1 MARDVVIRSGQETAL
16 LVGVALHPKP
26 RWEAEDSLAELE
38 RLARAAGARVADAV
52 LQERDRPDPR
62 YLIGKGKAEEIR
74 GRLSGVDLV
83 ILDEE
88 LSGSQQRNLEQ
99 LLGRRVVDRTGLILD
114 IFAQRAQTREGKLQ
128 VELAQ
133 LDYLVPRLAG
143 AWTHLERLGGGIGTR
158 GPGETQ
164 LESDRRRIKTRMAK
178 IRRDL
183 EQVRRHRAL
192 LRRPRRKVPFP
203 VVALVGYTNAG
214 KSSLMNA
221 LTHAGV
227 VVRDQLFAT
236 LDPTL
241 RRLMLPG
248 DRVALLSD
256 TVGFIRKIPHQ
267 LVAAFQATLEEVQ
280 EAEILLHVVDISH
293 PHAELQQ
300 TAVETVL
307 GELGLADRPTIL
319 VYNKI
324 DRLGRHPVFP
334 WGPGSGRVA
343 TSAKTGAGLE
353 DLRREIV
360 AALNGR
366 LQATAP
372 APVDAASGRSEAAC

>member
-1 MARDVVIRSGQETAL
+1 MAL
-16 LVGVALHPKP
+16 LVGVCRHQQA

-38 RLARAAGARVADAV
+38 QLARSAGARVADAL
-52 LQERDRPDPR
+52 LQERDRLDPR
-62 YLIGKGKAEEIR
+62 YLIGKGKATEIR
-74 GRLSGVDLV
+74 GRCAGVDLV
-83 ILDEE
+83 IVDEE

-114 IFAQRAQTREGKLQ
+114 IFAQRAQSREGKLQ

-133 LDYLVPRLAG
+133 LDYLLPRLAG

-178 IRRDL
+178 LRRDL

-203 VVALVGYTNAG
+203 IVALVGYTNAG
-214 KSSLMNA
+214 KSSLLNA
-221 LTHAGV
+221 LTHAAV
-227 VVRDQLFAT
+227 SVQDQLFAT

-241 RRLMLPG
+241 RRLALPG
-248 DRVALLSD
+248 GRVALLSD

-267 LVAAFQATLEEVQ
+267 LVAAFQATLEEIQ
-280 EAEILLHVVDISH
+280 EAEVLLHVVDISH
-293 PHAELQQ
+293 PHARLQQ
-300 TAVETVL
+300 TAVEAVL

-319 VYNKI
+319 VFNKL
-324 DRLGRHPVFP
+324 DRLGRSPFQ
-334 WGPGSGRVA
+334 WRPGGGRVA

-360 AALNGR
+360 CCLNGEVPEEP
-366 LQATAP
+366 ATARPP
-372 APVDAASGRSEAAC
+372 AGAATAG

>member
-1 MARDVVIRSGQETAL
+1 VTRRGPETAF
-16 LVGVALHPKP
+16 LVGVVRHRQP

-38 RLARAAGARVADAV
+38 QLARAAGAQVTEAV
-52 LQERDRPDPR
+52 LQDRDRLDPR

-74 GRLSGVDLV
+74 GRCAGVDVV

-99 LLGRRVVDRTGLILD
+99 VLGRRVLDRTGLILD

-133 LDYLVPRLAG
+133 LDYLLPRLAG

-164 LESDRRRIKTRMAK
+164 LESDRRRVKTRMAK
-178 IRRDL
+178 LRRDL
-183 EQVRRHRAL
+183 DQVRRHRAL

-203 VVALVGYTNAG
+203 IVALVGYTNAG

-221 LTHAGV
+221 LTRAGV
-227 VVRDQLFAT
+227 TVRNQLFAT
-236 LDPTL
+236 VDPTL

-280 EAEILLHVVDISH
+280 EAELLLHVVDISH

-300 TAVETVL
+300 AAVEAVL
-307 GELGLADRPTIL
+307 GELGLADRSTLL

-324 DRLGRHPVFP
+324 DRLGARPEFP

-343 TSAKTGAGLE
+343 TSAKTGAGLD

-360 AALNGR
+360 AALDGTVPEAGR
-366 LQATAP
+366 LPRQRSLGKRG
-372 APVDAASGRSEAAC
+372 ASC

>member
-1 MARDVVIRSGQETAL
+1 MTRPAQETAL
-16 LVGVALHPKP
+16 LVGVARHRQP
-26 RWEAEDSLAELE
+26 RWEAEDSLDELE
-38 RLARAAGARVADAV
+38 QLARAAGARVAEAV
-52 LQERDRPDPR
+52 LQERDRLDPG

-74 GRLSGVDLV
+74 GRCAGVDVV

-88 LSGSQQRNLEQ
+88 LSGSQQRNLER

-133 LDYLVPRLAG
+133 LDYLLPRLAG

-164 LESDRRRIKTRMAK
+164 LESDRRRIKTRMARL
-178 IRRDL
+178 RRDL

-192 LRRPRRKVPFP
+192 LRRPRRKIPFP
-203 VVALVGYTNAG
+203 IVALVGYTNAG

-221 LTHAGV
+221 LTDAGV
-227 VVRDQLFAT
+227 TVRDQLFAT

-241 RRLMLPG
+241 RRLALPG
-248 DRVALLSD
+248 DRVVLLSD

-300 TAVETVL
+300 VAVEGVL

-324 DRLGRHPVFP
+324 DRLGRHPEFP

-360 AALNGR
+360 RALNGN
-366 LQATAP
+366 LPLATA
-372 APVDAASGRSEAAC
+372 ASLTDNPEKSGALC